1 MHPRFIRI
9 SSVAE
14 SVQPPRHCAASPPW
28 CDGFSFFVFGCSV
41 ISMRVVLLQL
51 YRLGVLL
58 AVVAMVR
65 AHHVRLRIEGDAPVA
80 VGEVTAWFTNAV
92 ALQIDA
98 GARGGF
104 HVRAADGAE
113 LGYVIR
119 TQPQGNKI
127 VGYCGI
133 TDTLVGLD
141 REGRVVGFRIRK
153 SEDTR
158 THVADVL
165 ADRHFRKTWNGM
177 SWEQV
182 AGMDLKA
189 AGVEGVSGATLTS
202 MALAEAVVHRFRV
215 AQGEA
220 RAQPWR
226 VRWRDVGLAVAVG
239 VGVWLT
245 FTRRAGRVRWRRWF
259 QWVVVGYVG
268 FVNGDLLAQSLFAGW
283 ARAGVP
289 WRLAPGLVLL
299 AAAALV
305 VPWVSGR
312 PLYCQQLCP
321 HGVAQEWLGRVV
333 PARWRVAVPV
343 AWDRGL
349 RWLPGLLL
357 LFVLIVVMLP
367 LDFELAGLEPFD
379 AYLIRVAGGATLAV
393 AVVGLVAAAFVPKA
407 YCRYGCPTGAL
418 LEFGR
423 ARGAADGFG
432 RREVAAAG
440 LVALAAVMWWKHGWI
455 HAFIYGAAT

>member
-1 MHPRFIRI
+1 
-9 SSVAE
+9 
-14 SVQPPRHCAASPPW
+14 
-28 CDGFSFFVFGCSV
+28 
-41 ISMRVVLLQL
+41 MRLVWLQL
-51 YRLGVLL
+51 YRLAVLG
-58 AVVAMVR
+58 AIVGMVR
-65 AHHVRLRIEGDAPVA
+65 AYHVRLRIEGDAPVA
-80 VGEVTAWFTNAV
+80 VAEVAGWFTNAV
-92 ALQIDA
+92 ELQLDA
-98 GARGGF
+98 GPRGGLR
-104 HVRAADGAE
+104 VRDANGAE

-158 THVADVL
+158 THVADVM

-177 SWEQV
+177 SWEEV

-226 VRWRDVGLAVAVG
+226 VRWRDVGLSVVVVAG
-239 VGVWLT
+239 LWLT

-259 QWVVVGYVG
+259 QWLVLGYVG

-289 WRLAPGLVLL
+289 WRLASGLVLL

-312 PLYCQQLCP
+312 PVYCQQLCP
-321 HGVAQEWLGRVV
+321 HGVAQEWVGRLAPV
-333 PARWRVAVPV
+333 RWRVKVSA
-343 AWDRGL
+343 AWDRAL
-349 RWLPGLLL
+349 RWLPGALLGL
-357 LFVLIVVMLP
+357 VLVVVMLP
-367 LDFELAGLEPFD
+367 LEFDLAGLEPFD
-379 AYLIRVAGGATLAV
+379 AYLIRVAGGATVAV
-393 AVVGLVAAAFVPKA
+393 AVAGLVAAAFVPKA

-418 LEFGR
+418 LEFAR
-423 ARGAADGFG
+423 ARGAGDGFG
-432 RREVAAAG
+432 RRDVAAAG
-440 LVALAAVMWWKHGWI
+440 LVLLVAVMWWKHAWI
-455 HAFIYGAAT
+455 HAFVYGAAA

>member
-1 MHPRFIRI
+1 
-9 SSVAE
+9 
-14 SVQPPRHCAASPPW
+14 
-28 CDGFSFFVFGCSV
+28 
-41 ISMRVVLLQL
+41 MRVALLQI

-58 AVVAMVR
+58 AVVWIVR
-65 AHHVRLRIEGDAPVA
+65 AQHVRLRIEGETPVR
-80 VGEVTAWFTNAV
+80 VSEVSGWFTNA
-92 ALQIDA
+92 AELQIDA

-104 HVRAADGAE
+104 HVRSAEGAE

-119 TQPQGNKI
+119 TQPQGNRI

-141 REGRVVGFRIRK
+141 REGRVIGFRIRK

-158 THVADVL
+158 THVADVM

-215 AQGEA
+215 AQGEM
-220 RAQPWR
+220 RPQPWR
-226 VRWRDVGLAVAVG
+226 VRWRDAGLAAAVG
-239 VGVWLT
+239 AGLWLT
-245 FTRRAGRVRWRRWF
+245 FTRRAGRQRWRRWF
-259 QWVVVGYVG
+259 QWAVVGYVG
-268 FVNGDLLAQSLFAGW
+268 LVNGDLLAQSLFAGG

-299 AAAALV
+299 AAAALA

-321 HGVAQEWLGRVV
+321 HGVAQEWIGRLV
-333 PARWRVAVPV
+333 PARWRVAVP
-343 AWDRGL
+343 AGLDRGL
-349 RWLPGLLL
+349 RWLPGALL
-357 LFVLIVVMLP
+357 LFVLIVVLLP
-367 LDFELAGLEPFD
+367 LDFDLAGVEPFD
-379 AYLIRVAGGATLAV
+379 AYLIRAAGGATIAV
-393 AVVGLVAAAFVPKA
+393 AVLGLVAAAFVPKA

-423 ARGAADGFG
+423 ARGAADRFG
-432 RREVAAAG
+432 RRDAAAAV
-440 LVALAAVMWWKHGWI
+440 LVALAAVMSWKHAWI
-455 HAFIYGAAT
+455 HAFIYGAAA